1 MATLSDHWS
10 GINSWYYEETGEL
23 LDFHL
28 MYYMLNRIDWEVNPV
43 KNGVKVDASH
53 SIMRH

>member
-28 MYYMLNRIDWEVNPV
+28 MYYMLNRTDWEVNPV